1 MQLQAQP
8 DQHFSLVVFGDCGR
22 RIHLLPT
29 GDRQLVGRSFGR
41 QVMNRKRMLLI
52 VALLMV
58 FGAVYYLYGGHSTP
72 KVQPPLASFS
82 SGDLTPLKTAF
93 NGSASSVRVV
103 VMLSP
108 T

>member
-1 MQLQAQP
+1 M
-8 DQHFSLVVFGDCGR
+8 FLV
-22 RIHLLPT
+22 
-29 GDRQLVGRSFGR
+29 
-41 QVMNRKRMLLI
+41 

-58 FGAVYYLYGGHSTP
+58 FGAVYYFYGGHSTP
-72 KVQPPLASFS
+72 KPPLASFS

-93 NGSASSVRVV
+93 NSSASSIRVV